1 VVSDKQHGFSVY
13 KLTTAKKQTK
23 PEMVL
28 TEMEAVVPRQAL
40 IELHSMRRFSGINL
54 FNDRIPDKT
63 TILSFRHLLEK
74 HQLGEQL
81 YGFE

>member
-1 VVSDKQHGFSVY
+1 MLHGFSDY

-28 TEMEAVVPRQAL
+28 TAMEAVVPRQAL
-40 IELHSMRRFSGINL
+40 IQVPTMRRFAGINL
-54 FNDRIPDKT
+54 FIDRIPDKK
-63 TILSFRHLLEK
+63 TILSFCHLLEK